1 MSNMTESHNIRL
13 DGMKQDILDFKN
25 EFTSSTES
33 LRSSIDEK
41 FNLVN
46 KKFDIIRTD
55 INKKMWQ
62 L

>member
-25 EFTSSTES
+25 EFTSSTKS
-33 LRSSIDEK
+33 LKSSIDEK

>member
-1 MSNMTESHNIRL
+1 MTESHNIRL

-25 EFTSSTES
+25 EFTSSTKS
-33 LRSSIDEK
+33 LKSSIDEK

>member
-1 MSNMTESHNIRL
+1 MTESHNIRL

-33 LRSSIDEK
+33 LKSSIDEK

>member
-1 MSNMTESHNIRL
+1 MTESHNIRL

-55 INKKMWQ
+55 VNKKMWQ

>member
-1 MSNMTESHNIRL
+1 MTESHNIRL